1 MAVTRNLSIFLHRRE
16 RYESYLYIL
25 RLESLFPL
33 PWIVHLHHEAEQ
45 ETADQPPHD
54 SHATQVH
61 SFVWFHLPPHS
72 RFDLLSAA
80 LHPHMGIFQLN
91 IRVQYPAHGQPM
103 GRHRGFFRIVFWHW
117 EEQNSNL
124 RYLGSKPK
132 QLKPGS
138 AGETCAQQV
147 VLGDAIWIGRAVPWA
162 FGYVSCWWAIQ
173 LNCQPPLVL
182 YHPIRGIKREQD
194 RRGCSITFQ
203 TCGALGRYGE
213 WSTRTL
219 IESLNG
225 TLAYY
230 IWESR
235 LKSTALREPRWR
247 YCAEIVIIFTSKTK
261 S

>member
-1 MAVTRNLSIFLHRRE
+1 MAVTRNLSISLHRRE

-162 FGYVSCWWAIQ
+162 LGTFRVGE
-173 LNCQPPLVL
+173 L
-182 YHPIRGIKREQD
+182 YNWIANLHW
-194 RRGCSITFQ
+194 CSIIRLEESKGNRIE
-203 TCGALGRYGE
+203 GAVQLHFKPVG
-213 WSTRTL
+213 L
-219 IESLNG
+219 
-225 TLAYY
+225 
-230 IWESR
+230 
-235 LKSTALREPRWR
+235 
-247 YCAEIVIIFTSKTK
+247 
-261 S
+261 